1 MIFPDVANLISLSFV
16 RIFSSYSTK
25 SKHFV
30 FLLKLN
36 LISFSVFLSTNS
48 NVDGLVLL
56 ILRLFFAASKIDLY
70 SITKRILFLGLS
82 MMFNF
87 AESIIPNVPSEPI
100 IIL

>member
-1 MIFPDVANLISLSFV
+1 MIFPDVADLISLSFV

-56 ILRLFFAASKIDLY
+56 ILRLFFALQKLICIQLQ
-70 SITKRILFLGLS
+70 KEF
-82 MMFNF
+82 FF
-87 AESIIPNVPSEPI
+87 
-100 IIL
+100 